1 MEKKASWKSKLRIV
15 DQSCSTHDDSSEEG
29 AMFALDQ
36 SLAGSYHV
44 ADLRAQ
50 ARRDARARRVAP
62 SPLRALAR
70 RISR

>member
-1 MEKKASWKSKLRIV
+1 
-15 DQSCSTHDDSSEEG
+15 
-29 AMFALDQ
+29 MFVLDQ
-36 SLAGSYHV
+36 SLAGTYHV

-50 ARRDARARRVAP
+50 ACRDARARTVAL

>member
-1 MEKKASWKSKLRIV
+1 
-15 DQSCSTHDDSSEEG
+15 
-29 AMFALDQ
+29 MFALDQ